1 MHMHGLSLSARH
13 LPCSIGVLGI
23 PIWCVCGELS
33 FSMLMAQAVM
43 ALMAGVRVSL
53 DLEQRQDGGVA
64 RPNDNTYSI
73 L

>member
-1 MHMHGLSLSARH
+1 
-13 LPCSIGVLGI
+13 
-23 PIWCVCGELS
+23 
-33 FSMLMAQAVM
+33 MLMAQAVM